1 MTSRPR
7 SAKSRP
13 SALRSRI
20 TLGCLVL
27 TVTIQPLAAQ
37 RPAPPQR
44 GGAPKPDTPQ
54 LVVSTLAS
62 SDATIGVAAADAIR
76 RRIQSEHTATDL
88 YIVPAQKINDALVAS
103 GFPPDSSLGK
113 TDLMALTKQVRG
125 DYALDGTVERTTDG
139 MKTSIR
145 LLTQTG
151 PQVVAE
157 PLVAIVGSDLGD
169 IAKKVDRAVSEA
181 IRALSFNHE
190 CRRAALVGDYKQ
202 AMAAAQQGLK
212 IRPTSTALNLC
223 ALSILAPTH
232 ASPDSIIGV
241 ASAIV
246 SVDSANTVA
255 WANLVDAYAAKGDAA
270 RQLDATRMLRHADS
284 TNVTVTLSLV
294 DQLVVAGQPESALAV
309 LDTAL
314 GVSPANAQ
322 LLAKKWLAE
331 LRVAKYAEALRTGD
345 ALIAADSAAATEDF
359 FRRQLLAATNA
370 HDTTASHRVAVQA
383 SARYPKNVDF
393 LLTLAR
399 DGVNRNAPRD
409 ALGFADRVLSVEPAN
424 QLAWQVAITAQAA
437 ANGTD
442 SAVATARHALASAV
456 TKEAV
461 GGSLLAVITPALEKA
476 QTGQT
481 RADWEA
487 VLTTAQAV
495 DSVASTPRS
504 EFYIGVAAYQIGR
517 DVAQSLADGGKRG
530 PTTRAERQTMCA
542 SATRVEDLVGIATVA
557 LSKGGSVDPAVA
569 TQILTGLPSLS
580 EFVTSVKQVSCR
592 RD

>member
-7 SAKSRP
+7 SATSHP
-13 SALRSRI
+13 SALRTRI
-20 TLGCLVL
+20 TLVCLAL
-27 TVTIQPLAAQ
+27 TAATHALAAQ
-37 RPAPPQR
+37 RPVPAQR
-44 GGAPKPDTPQ
+44 GGAPKPETPQ
-54 LVVSTLAS
+54 LVVSALAS
-62 SDATIGVAAADAIR
+62 SDPTIGAAAADAIR
-76 RRIQSEHTATDL
+76 RRIQSEHTTTDL
-88 YIVPAQKINDALVAS
+88 YVVPVENIRNALAGS
-103 GFPPDSSLGK
+103 GFNPDSSLGK

-139 MKTSIR
+139 MKTWIR

-169 IAKKVDRAVSEA
+169 VAKKVDRAVSEA

-202 AMAAAQQGLK
+202 AMAAAEQGLRL
-212 IRPTSTALNLC
+212 RPTSTALNLC
-223 ALSILAPTH
+223 ALSILTATH
-232 ASPDSIIGV
+232 AAPDSIIAV

-255 WANLVDAYAAKGDAA
+255 WANLVDAYAAKGEAS
-270 RQLDATRMLRHADS
+270 RELDATRMLHHADS
-284 TNVTVTLSLV
+284 ANVTVVVSLV
-294 DQLVVAGQPESALAV
+294 DQLVIGGQAESVLAV

-314 GVSPANAQ
+314 AASPANAQ

-331 LRVAKYAEALRTGD
+331 LRLAKYADALRTGD
-345 ALIAADSAAATEDF
+345 ALVAADTAAATEDF
-359 FRRQLLAATNA
+359 YRRQLLAAANA
-370 HDTTASHRVAVQA
+370 HDSTASRRVAAQA

-399 DGVNRNAPRD
+399 DAINRNAPRD
-409 ALGFADRVLSVEPAN
+409 ALGFADRVLLLEPAN
-424 QLAWQVAITAQAA
+424 QLAWQIAIAAQAT

-442 SAVATARHALASAV
+442 SAVATARRALAGGV
-456 TKEAV
+456 TKDAV
-461 GGSLLAVITPALEKA
+461 GGSLLAVVSPALEKA
-476 QTGQT
+476 RTSQA

-487 VLTTAQAV
+487 VLNIAQSV

-517 DVAQSLADGGKRG
+517 DMAQSLADGGKG
-530 PTTRAERQTMCA
+530 PKTRAERQTMCT
-542 SATRVEDLVGIATVA
+542 SATRVEDLVGIATIA

-569 TQILTGLPSLS
+569 TQILGGLPSLS
-580 EFVTSVKQVSCR
+580 EFVNSVKQVSCK

>member
-1 MTSRPR
+1 
-7 SAKSRP
+7 
-13 SALRSRI
+13 
-20 TLGCLVL
+20 
-27 TVTIQPLAAQ
+27 
-37 RPAPPQR
+37 
-44 GGAPKPDTPQ
+44 
-54 LVVSTLAS
+54 
-62 SDATIGVAAADAIR
+62 
-76 RRIQSEHTATDL
+76 
-88 YIVPAQKINDALVAS
+88 
-103 GFPPDSSLGK
+103 
-113 TDLMALTKQVRG
+113 MALTKQVRG
-125 DYALDGTVERTTDG
+125 DYALDGTVERTTEG

-169 IAKKVDRAVSEA
+169 VAKKVDRAVSEA

-190 CRRAALVGDYKQ
+190 CRRFALVGDYKQ

-212 IRPTSTALNLC
+212 ITPTSTALNLC
-223 ALSILAPTH
+223 ALSILAATH
-232 ASPDSIIGV
+232 ASPDSIIAV

-270 RQLDATRMLRHADS
+270 RELDATRMLHHADS
-284 TNVTVTLSLV
+284 TNVTVMVSLV
-294 DQLVVAGQPESALAV
+294 DQLVIGGQAESALAV
-309 LDTAL
+309 IDTGLA
-314 GVSPANAQ
+314 VSPANAQ

-331 LRVAKYAEALRTGD
+331 LRLAKYADALRTGD
-345 ALIAADSAAATEDF
+345 ALVAADSGAATEDF
-359 FRRQLLAATNA
+359 FRRQLLAATSA

-393 LLTLAR
+393 LLILSR
-399 DGVNRNAPRD
+399 DALDRGATRD
-409 ALGFADRVLSVEPAN
+409 ALGFVDRVLSIEPAN
-424 QLAWQVAITAQAA
+424 QLAWQVAIAAQAT

-442 SAVATARHALASAV
+442 SAVATARRALTAGV

-461 GGSLLAVITPALEKA
+461 GGSLLAVLTPALEKA
-476 QTGQT
+476 RTSQT

-504 EFYIGVAAYQIGR
+504 EYYIGVAAYQVGR
-517 DVAQSLADGGKRG
+517 DVAQSLADGAKHP
-530 PTTRAERQTMCA
+530 PTTRAERQTVCA
-542 SATRVEDLVGIATVA
+542 SATRVEDLVGTATVA

-569 TQILTGLPSLS
+569 TQILGGLPSLS
-580 EFVTSVKQVSCR
+580 EFVNR
-592 RD
+592 

>member
-1 MTSRPR
+1 MNSRPR
-7 SAKSRP
+7 SATSRP

-27 TVTIQPLAAQ
+27 TVATQSLAAQ
-37 RPAPPQR
+37 RPAPAQR

-88 YIVPAQKINDALVAS
+88 YIVPAQKIKDALVAS

-139 MKTSIR
+139 VKTSIR

-169 IAKKVDRAVSEA
+169 VAKKVDRAVSEA

-202 AMAAAQQGLK
+202 AMAAAQQGLTL
-212 IRPTSTALNLC
+212 RPTSTALNLC
-223 ALSILAPTH
+223 ALSILAATH
-232 ASPDSIIGV
+232 ASPDSIIAV

-246 SVDSANTVA
+246 SVDSANTVG
-255 WANLVDAYAAKGDAA
+255 WANLVDAYAAKGNAA
-270 RQLDATRMLRHADS
+270 RELDATRMLHHADS

-294 DQLVVAGQPESALAV
+294 DQLVVAGQAESALVV

-314 GVSPANAQ
+314 AVSPANAQ

-331 LRVAKYAEALRTGD
+331 LRVAKYAEAVRTGD

-399 DGVNRNAPRD
+399 DAINRNAPGD
-409 ALGFADRVLSVEPAN
+409 ALGFIGRVLSLEPVN
-424 QLAWQVAITAQAA
+424 QFAWQVAIAAQAT

-442 SAVATARHALASAV
+442 SAVAAARRALTAGV

-461 GGSLLAVITPALEKA
+461 GGSLLTVLTPALEKA
-476 QTGQT
+476 RTSQT

-487 VLTTAQAV
+487 VLIAAQAV

-530 PTTRAERQTMCA
+530 PATRAERQTTCA
-542 SATRVEDLVGIATVA
+542 SATRVEDLVGIATIA

-569 TQILTGLPSLS
+569 TQILGGLPSLS

>member
-7 SAKSRP
+7 SATSRP
-13 SALRSRI
+13 SALRSHI
-20 TLGCLVL
+20 ALGCLVL
-27 TVTIQPLAAQ
+27 TVATQPLAAQ
-37 RPAPPQR
+37 RPVPAQR

-88 YIVPAQKINDALVAS
+88 YIVPAQKIKDALERS
-103 GFPPDSSLGK
+103 GFNPDSSLGK
-113 TDLMALTKQVRG
+113 TDLMALTKDVHG
-125 DYALDGTVERTTDG
+125 DYALDGTVERTTEG

-190 CRRAALVGDYKQ
+190 CRRFALVGDYKQ
-202 AMAAAQQGLK
+202 AMAAAQQGLQL
-212 IRPTSTALNLC
+212 RPTSTALNLC
-223 ALSILAPTH
+223 ALSILAATH
-232 ASPDSIIGV
+232 ASPDSIIAV
-241 ASAIV
+241 ASVIV

-255 WANLVDAYAAKGDAA
+255 LANLVDAYAAKGDAA
-270 RQLDATRMLRHADS
+270 RELDATRILHHADS
-284 TNVTVTLSLV
+284 TNITVTLSLV
-294 DQLVVAGQPESALAV
+294 DQLVIGGQAESALAV

-314 GVSPANAQ
+314 AVSPANAQ
-322 LLAKKWLAE
+322 LLGKKWLAE
-331 LRVAKYAEALRTGD
+331 LRLAKYADALRTGD
-345 ALIAADSAAATEDF
+345 ALVAADSGAATEDF

-393 LLTLAR
+393 LLILSR
-399 DGVNRNAPRD
+399 DALDRGATRD
-409 ALGFADRVLSVEPAN
+409 ALGFVDRVLSIEPAN
-424 QLAWQVAITAQAA
+424 QLAWQVAIAAQAT

-442 SAVATARHALASAV
+442 SAVATARRALTAGVA
-456 TKEAV
+456 KDAV
-461 GGSLLAVITPALEKA
+461 GGSLLAVLAPTLENA
-476 QTGQT
+476 RIRQA
-481 RADWEA
+481 RSDWEA

-504 EFYIGVAAYQIGR
+504 EYYIGVAAYQVGR
-517 DVAQSLADGGKRG
+517 DVAQSLADGAKHP
-530 PTTRAERQTMCA
+530 PTTRAERQTVCA

-569 TQILTGLPSLS
+569 TQILGGLPSLS
-580 EFVTSVKQVSCR
+580 EFVNSVKQVNCR